1 MELFKFFALWKY
13 FEKVGSDRICGSTGE
28 LQMSFI
34 FGKGLGE
41 VMIRAGREGVLDL
54 AHANKPWIAQ
64 CEKPHPMGS

>member
-1 MELFKFFALWKY
+1 
-13 FEKVGSDRICGSTGE
+13 
-28 LQMSFI
+28 MSFI

-41 VMIRAGREGVLDL
+41 VMIRVVREGVLDL